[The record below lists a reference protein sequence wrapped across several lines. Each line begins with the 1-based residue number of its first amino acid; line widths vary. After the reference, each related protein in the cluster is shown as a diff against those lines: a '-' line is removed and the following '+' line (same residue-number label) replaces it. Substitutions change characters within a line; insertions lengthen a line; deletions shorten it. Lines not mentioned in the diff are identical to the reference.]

1 MTEKKAAKVQMKG
14 DTLSVEMELPIELA
28 EEILR
33 IQEEDPD
40 LLARMFQYALTRRM
54 VYQHLKSE
62 DERQDRPVT
71 RETGFHGSLSAREER
86 LAAEDSGDE

>member
-1 MTEKKAAKVQMKG
+1 MTEKKADKVQMV
-14 DTLSVEMELPIELA
+14 DETLVVHMELPTELA
-28 EEILR
+28 DEILR

-62 DERQDRPVT
+62 DERREHPVH
-71 RETGFHGSLSAREER
+71 RETGLHGSLSAREER